1 MQPRGENLI
10 SKCISKSLYA
20 AAIPISNGF
29 LYVDLR
35 NVPALKKNKVV
46 VVVKMRGKNRRADIS
61 MHTSGC
67 FVRKSRW
74 KGLLSKGREKL

>member
-35 NVPALKKNKVV
+35 NVPALKKQ
-46 VVVKMRGKNRRADIS
+46 S
-61 MHTSGC
+61 SGSSENE
-67 FVRKSRW
+67 SRYFYAHIW
-74 KGLLSKGREKL
+74 LFCKEE

>member
-35 NVPALKKNKVV
+35 NVPVV
-46 VVVKMRGKNRRADIS
+46 VVVAKMRGKNRRAGIS
-61 MHTSGC
+61 VHTSGC
-67 FVRKSRW
+67 FVKKSRW